1 VSLSEQADRLMRR
14 HLSAG
19 WWALGCYLLLGV
31 VLEGF
36 HATKAGLYLDVGN
49 ETRRLL
55 FRLAHAHGTLL
66 AIVNILYAL
75 SIRAL
80 PSAASPLASGS
91 LLVALL
97 LMPAGFLLGGIWA
110 QGGDPGLGAVLIPAG
125 ALALVL
131 GVSVVAIG
139 VRKGA

>member
-1 VSLSEQADRLMRR
+1 MSLSEQADRLMRR

-19 WWALGCYLLLGV
+19 WWALGFYLLLGV
-31 VLEGF
+31 VLEGL

-75 SIRAL
+75 TIRVL
-80 PSAASPLASGS
+80 QSAASPLASGS
-91 LLVALL
+91 LFVALL

-110 QGGDPGLGAVLIPAG
+110 HGGDPGLGAALVPAG
-125 ALALVL
+125 ALALV
-131 GVSVVAIG
+131 
-139 VRKGA
+139 

>member
-1 VSLSEQADRLMRR
+1 MAPASRGLNRF
-14 HLSAG
+14 
-19 WWALGCYLLLGV
+19 YLLLGV
-31 VLEGF
+31 MLEAF

-139 VRKGA
+139 VRRGA

>member
-1 VSLSEQADRLMRR
+1 M
-14 HLSAG
+14 
-19 WWALGCYLLLGV
+19 
-31 VLEGF
+31 
-36 HATKAGLYLDVGN
+36 VGA
-49 ETRRLL
+49 RLL
-55 FRLAHAHGTLL
+55 PAARRGARGFSRDEGGAVFGRGQRNAPM
-66 AIVNILYAL
+66 VNILYAL

-125 ALALVL
+125 AMALVL